1 MKEKFLLGELRIQ
14 DLRDDKRV
22 NAHALFLTILNFVTQ
37 FPTIGYNN
45 HPYPNYVVCICQHGS
60 DQ

>member
-45 HPYPNYVVCICQHGS
+45 HPYPN
-60 DQ
+60 